1 MDFNEQLQADT
12 LWFDLSSVEPDAP
25 SDKASK
31 RKMGMLVMVD
41 SATRFMAV
49 RTIPDESSNSL
60 MKAVER
66 EWIRYFG
73 PPKQL
78 SVDEWSGWGSDT
90 MMQWSG
96 DHEIEMKISPG
107 QSHSRTS
114 IVEQRHQLLRT
125 ALSIFMTENELR
137 GLDGLHTALNWT
149 VPTLNQCTFV
159 NGFTPMQLA
168 LGKQPNM
175 PGLISDERTGP
186 IQLQQTEQDRLRRR
200 LELKASA
207 QNACAVAEID
217 VKLRRALLRRF
228 SGADEDLQPGERCLY
243 WREVGNRFH
252 TVQWKGPTTVVAV
265 QRDPDTGTID
275 TYWIAHGT
283 CSSVPD
289 VNMSDDLLAKKVL
302 SMELNVLNKPLL
314 VSVNVELSEQPTCGA
329 STSTPW
335 RSLRVRSL
343 MDFLMSPLQ
352 RKPRPTILLIKVSKM
367 PQQHDLN
374 QCDHF
379 PMSQLNPSMICQK
392 ILLKIHLYLWLI
404 RLLAW
409 TCQRIPVW
417 TYRMSQGAWIWI
429 CTTLKS
435 HNLHSKLKQQ
445 QHPPAERQV
454 LDLCLNLFRKMFQ
467 SLMVMTVKL
476 ISPPLQLTTPPPNLQ
491 CLRHLHNFP
500 DFPLLNADGNMN
512 EVKLLGCDLHC
523 GPWCMITLIL
533 KASKP
538 WQIKTGQAP

>member
-96 DHEIEMKISPG
+96 DHDIEMKISPG

-302 SMELNVLNKPLL
+302 SMELNVLNRPLL

-417 TYRMSQGAWIWI
+417 TCRMSQGAWIWI

-435 HNLHSKLKQQ
+435 HNPHSKLKQQ